1 MRDVAII
8 IPTLDYLRAERT
20 ARAACDRP
28 GIVACQHI
36 QQDTR
41 RQGFTRTVNEMLRG
55 YTNMN
60 EPQMDVCI
68 LNDDVSDFPDRWL
81 YRLSRRLHSAGDIG
95 MVGPAG
101 DITTAETQG
110 WKPSDKGT
118 VEVPHLSFWCVLIRQ
133 EVLSELGPL
142 DERYI
147 HYASDFD
154 YCDRARQHG
163 WRLLWDRDVVLTHAL
178 AGSGTQVAWRAHD
191 LSLYQYRSKR
201 EAHHA

>member
-8 IPTLDYLRAERT
+8 IPTIDPARAEAT
-20 ARAACDRP
+20 GRAAVQAANVCCETLICED
-28 GIVACQHI
+28 VA
-36 QQDTR
+36 R
-41 RQGFTRTVNEMLRG
+41 WGFTRTVNWGLTQVESDQDALL
-55 YTNMN
+55 
-60 EPQMDVCI
+60 
-68 LNDDVSDFPDRWL
+68 LNDDVGDFPDGWL
-81 YRLSRRLHSAGDIG
+81 RDLAWRLHSAGDIG